1 MRQIETP
8 YSYPY
13 HFPYG
18 YPNGY
23 SLGRTKKLVHEK
35 SLLQKCIN
43 SFLARKIAGYG
54 FFLALTGLYPTL
66 RFDGAFGLGVGAF

>member
-1 MRQIETP
+1 MAGNSTFRIVFCNLGIPETVISNFVSMRQIETP

-13 HFPYG
+13 LFPYG

-23 SLGRTKKLVHEK
+23 SLGGTKNLVHEK

-43 SFLARKIAGYG
+43 SFLARK
-54 FFLALTGLYPTL
+54 
-66 RFDGAFGLGVGAF
+66 